1 MSDVKWEYR
10 VVRRITENNSD
21 WYSVEEVYFDD
32 DGSPTALTI
41 DLQVEGE
48 NIEEMKAQLDAMKKA
63 FDKPTLNESDIVP
76 ASIEKHENKEA

>member
-1 MSDVKWEYR
+1 MSDVSWEYR
-10 VVRRITENNSD
+10 VVRRITENDSD
-21 WYSVEEVYFDD
+21 WYSVEEIYFDD
-32 DGSPTALTI
+32 DGSPMALTI

-76 ASIEKHENKEA
+76 ASIEKYKNKEA

>member
-1 MSDVKWEYR
+1 MSDVQWEYR

-32 DGSPTALTI
+32 GSPTALTI

-48 NIEEMKAQLDAMKKA
+48 NIEEMKTQLDAMKKA